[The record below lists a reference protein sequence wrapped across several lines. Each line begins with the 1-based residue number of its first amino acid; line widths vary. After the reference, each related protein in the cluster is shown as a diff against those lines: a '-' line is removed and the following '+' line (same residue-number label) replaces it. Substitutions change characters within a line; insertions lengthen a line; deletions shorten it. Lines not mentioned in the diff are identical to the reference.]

1 MGCVPLAPPHYSP
14 ANASLREP
22 DYDRRRAVLSL
33 AERRQRVS
41 RMETEVILLVLSQ
54 EGAALSALE
63 AIKLDPSMAAANV
76 RQAA

>member
-1 MGCVPLAPPHYSP
+1 
-14 ANASLREP
+14 
-22 DYDRRRAVLSL
+22 
-33 AERRQRVS
+33 
-41 RMETEVILLVLSQ
+41 METEVILLVLSQ